1 MTPTPV
7 SHEVIDRPCSHTD
20 RSRTT
25 LRPGAEAVGTAV
37 GESLGGAR
45 RGAEERGHGRGR
57 GPEATGGEEGER
69 EREPN
74 RNGLPPISD
83 GLPPTSDGLQRK
95 SFVEEASQ
103 LTCSENT

>member
-57 GPEATGGEEGER
+57 GPEAKGGEEGER
-69 EREPN
+69 ERES
-74 RNGLPPISD
+74 LIAM
-83 GLPPTSDGLQRK
+83 
-95 SFVEEASQ
+95 ASH
-103 LTCSENT
+103 LLAMASHLLAMASNVSRL